1 MPKLTRR
8 ALILGAAAAAPLAAR
23 AQSWPSGIIRLIA
36 PFPPGGSV
44 DAIARLAQAGLQ
56 QRLGATIIV
65 ENRPGSSGSI
75 GAAAVA
81 KAAPDGHTWL
91 FVFDT
96 HAVNPT
102 LIPNLPFDSNKDLD
116 PVLLIGT
123 APNVLATHPSRPY
136 KTIGDV
142 VEAAK
147 AKPNSITYGTVGAG
161 SLGHLTMVL
170 LSKQA
175 GVQLV
180 HVPYRGGGPAM
191 NDAIAGHV
199 DLIIGS
205 SALVN
210 QQVQAGLLRPIVQT
224 GLKRQGSL
232 AEVPTAN
239 ESGFP
244 GFESNAWW
252 GVFAPAGTPK
262 TITDRFR
269 SELVA
274 ALKDERIAKQL
285 TETQQVD
292 LRLGGPE
299 ELRKFFEDQVRI
311 WGAVV
316 RENNIRGDT

>member
-8 ALILGAAAAAPLAAR
+8 ALILGAAAAVPLAAR

-81 KAAPDGHTWL
+81 KSAPDGHTWL

-102 LIPNLPFDSNKDLD
+102 LIPNLPFDSSKDLD

-147 AKPNSITYGTVGAG
+147 AKPDSITYATVGAG

-205 SALVN
+205 SALVMP
-210 QQVQAGLLRPIVQT
+210 QVNAGTIRPILQT
-224 GLKRQGSL
+224 GKTRIPTLPS
-232 AEVPTAN
+232 VPNAID
-239 ESGFP
+239 SGFA
-244 GFESNAWW
+244 GFESYAWW
-252 GVFAPAGTPK
+252 GVFAPG
-262 TITDRFR
+262 
-269 SELVA
+269 
-274 ALKDERIAKQL
+274 
-285 TETQQVD
+285 
-292 LRLGGPE
+292 
-299 ELRKFFEDQVRI
+299 
-311 WGAVV
+311 
-316 RENNIRGDT
+316 